1 MQTTLRG
8 RPDFPLH
15 FLISAFVAAEGG
27 GPLADAVGVYKE
39 LLDAQGGSGFSFN
52 DIAADRAG
60 TRLGLR
66 LVRQARATQQR
77 LAEPV
82 TEDELMP
89 SVTDLPEHLTQ
100 AEFKRRF
107 GGMGAPAYLAM
118 MASIEARLDRLPLLA
133 AVATP

>member
-1 MQTTLRG
+1 M
-8 RPDFPLH
+8 
-15 FLISAFVAAEGG
+15 
-27 GPLADAVGVYKE
+27 GVYKE

-107 GGMGAPAYLAM
+107 GGMGTPAYLAM